1 VVTIGKL
8 FHVVHVTDDLETVDR
23 WYDDVFSVE
32 RFYHDYNEVAK
43 RDASLVLIGDFVMEP
58 LALAQV
64 PGAEATPM
72 GRFHARYGQRLHSI
86 AWYVDDVTALF
97 EALNRHG
104 LRMYGLAGNLL
115 TASPREQGG
124 TAIWTHPRETA
135 GSLEFSESPY
145 YRGLDPRF
153 QPGWTPS
160 YWRDE
165 HPLGIERASHLTVLM
180 RDPGRA
186 KSVFGDALGGR
197 PLHEE
202 TSTDRGTQSTFYAVG
217 EETIVEVARPTTTG
231 SLAGRDLE
239 QNGELLH
246 AVTFKVKDL
255 RAAADY
261 FRGKNIPMLALDQQT
276 FILDPVA
283 AFGAVL
289 GFTDRSIPG
298 DPRAR

>member
-1 VVTIGKL
+1 MFNIGKL

-58 LALAQV
+58 LALAKV
-64 PGAEATPM
+64 EGAADTPL
-72 GRFHARYGQRLHSI
+72 GRFHARFGQRLHSI
-86 AWYVDDVTALF
+86 AWYVDDVTALS
-97 EALNRHG
+97 EALRRHN

-115 TASPREQGG
+115 NASPREQGG

-135 GSLEFSESPY
+135 GSLEFSESAA
-145 YRGLDPRF
+145 YRALDPRF
-153 QPGWTPS
+153 KPGWSPS
-160 YWRDE
+160 FWRDQ
-165 HPLGIERASHLTVLM
+165 HPLGIERTAHLTVLM
-180 RDPGRA
+180 RDLERA
-186 KSVFGDALGGR
+186 KAVFQDALQGR
-197 PLHEE
+197 LVHEE
-202 TSTDRGTQSTFYAVG
+202 ESAGKSTQSAYFWVG
-217 EETIVEVARPTTTG
+217 QDTIVEAARPTSVD

-239 QNGELLH
+239 RNGELLH

-261 FRGKNIPMLALDQQT
+261 FREKSIPTLTLDEQT
-276 FILDPVA
+276 FILDPAA

-289 GFTDRSIPG
+289 GFTERSIPN
-298 DPRAR
+298 DPRT